1 MAWDDTKVA
10 TDDLLSGD
18 WNDMVTDQKLRGI
31 PGEENKRGSDLTGS
45 NGATGRVLTL
55 ANTTLTKTAGM
66 MAIRNGAFIPKND
79 LTIVHNASGS
89 TITFTNT
96 AIFETDFIDVFYFT

>member
-10 TDDLLSGD
+10 TDDFLSGD

-31 PGEENKRGSDLTGS
+31 PAEENKRGSALSGS
-45 NGATGRVLTL
+45 DGATGRVLTL
-55 ANTTLTKTAGM
+55 VNTTLTKTAGV
-66 MAIRNGAFIPKND
+66 MAFRNGAFIPKTD

-89 TITFTNT
+89 RG
-96 AIFETDFIDVFYFT
+96 AIYL